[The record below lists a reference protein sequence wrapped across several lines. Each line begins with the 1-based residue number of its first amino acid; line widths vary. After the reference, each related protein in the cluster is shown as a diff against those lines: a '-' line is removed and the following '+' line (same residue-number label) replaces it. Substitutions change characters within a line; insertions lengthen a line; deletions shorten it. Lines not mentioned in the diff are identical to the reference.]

1 MAGRFLLGV
10 DVGTAGTKAALY
22 DEAGRRLGEGFR
34 PSRLHQERPGWVRQ
48 DPDEMYEETVG
59 AIRAC
64 LTAAEVR
71 AEEVAAVALGGQMAG
86 ICAVDRD
93 WNPATPYDSWLDNRC
108 GPYIAKMKA
117 HQRRIIELTGGYP
130 TFSHGPK
137 ILWWK
142 HERPD
147 VWERIH
153 KFVMPAGYVAGRLAG
168 LRGDDA
174 FIDHSYL
181 HFSCLSDAIR
191 RDWSDE
197 LLDLFDVP
205 RAKMPRIVEP
215 WEIIGRI
222 TARAAKDTGLAE
234 GTPIAA
240 GSGDTTSSLLG
251 SGIVRPGL
259 ALDVAGS
266 ASVFAV
272 CVDDLRPDVES
283 QTMFTARHAAEDVW
297 YALAYVNG
305 GGLNLKWFRDTF
317 GGGNPAQAGGG
328 AGGAARSAAAEEA
341 VHEAAAEDGYAR
353 LDRAAAAVP
362 PGADGLL
369 FLPHLSGRVS
379 PSDSAQRGMWA
390 GFSWSH
396 GQGHFYRAMLE
407 AVAFEYAY
415 YLRIERRLFPEL
427 DFREAWVMGGGSASA
442 LWNGIKADVL
452 DVSYRALEQQE
463 GATLGAAI
471 IAGKAVGIFDELSA
485 TAERLARPGPPI
497 EPNAERHRFYAP
509 LVDLY
514 LEAMEGNRELFRGLD
529 RAAASAPGDR
539 SGSEP
544 SPDESAPAK
553 SAPAA
558 SAPAETREARAADDG
573 GDGA

>member
-1 MAGRFLLGV
+1 MADRYLLGV

-22 DEAGRRLGEGFR
+22 DEEGRRLGEGFR

-48 DPDEMYEETVG
+48 DLDEMYEESVG

-64 LTAAEVR
+64 LTSSGVR
-71 AEEVAAVALGGQMAG
+71 STEVAAVALGGQMAG
-86 ICAVDRD
+86 ICGVDRD

-108 GPYIAKMKA
+108 GPYIATMKE
-117 HQRRIIELTGGYP
+117 HQTRVIELTGGYP
-130 TFSHGPK
+130 TYSHGPK

-153 KFVMPAGYVAGRLAG
+153 KFVMPAGYIAGRLAG

-181 HFSCLSDAIR
+181 HFSCLSDAVR
-191 RDWSDE
+191 REWSDE
-197 LLDLFDVP
+197 LLELFGVP

-222 TARAAKDTGLAE
+222 TAQAAEDTGLAE
-234 GTPIAA
+234 ETPIAA

-251 SGIVRPGL
+251 SGAVRPGL

-272 CVDDLRPDVES
+272 CIGDIRPDTES

-305 GGLNLKWFRDTF
+305 GGLNLKWFRDAFAAADT
-317 GGGNPAQAGGG
+317 GAVAAEAG
-328 AGGAARSAAAEEA
+328 AG
-341 VHEAAAEDGYAR
+341 VAAAEDAYAR

-362 PGADGLL
+362 PGAEGLL
-369 FLPHLSGRVS
+369 FLPHLGGRVS

-415 YLRIERRLFPEL
+415 YLRIERRLFPEV
-427 DFREAWVMGGGSASA
+427 DFREAWVMGGGSASE

-452 DVSYRALEQQE
+452 DVSYRTLERQE

-485 TAERLARPGPPI
+485 TAERLARPGPPR
-497 EPNAERHRFYAP
+497 EPRPGMHRFYAP

-514 LEAMEGNRELFRGLD
+514 LEAMERNRELFRELD
-529 RAAASAPGDR
+529 RAVG
-539 SGSEP
+539 
-544 SPDESAPAK
+544 
-553 SAPAA
+553 
-558 SAPAETREARAADDG
+558 DG
-573 GDGA
+573 GAESNA